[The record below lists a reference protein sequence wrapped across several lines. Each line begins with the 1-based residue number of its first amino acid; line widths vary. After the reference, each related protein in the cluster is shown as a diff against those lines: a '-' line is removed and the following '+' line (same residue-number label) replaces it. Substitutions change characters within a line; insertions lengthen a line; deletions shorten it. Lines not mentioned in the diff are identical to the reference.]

1 MEYADGPLCILTMLV
16 DTLLLAVRPD
26 TVECVDEGAVLL
38 LVTEYRVFRMD
49 VCLQLTFPS
58 LSGSF
63 FRTSFFFIGSGFT
76 PDLQDTTLIFLL
88 PENPE
93 SLVVSLLTHS
103 GAGSGPDLK
112 ASFVSTSGVMFS
124 VSARDLLAECRR
136 VAFWSSPLLVVRM
149 AIVAVLGR
157 RRSTLDRF
165 GEDIDVFLGGVELV
179 VVEMDVLDAL
189 SWSAR

>member
-1 MEYADGPLCILTMLV
+1 MLV
-16 DTLLLAVRPD
+16 DTLLFVVRPD
-26 TVECVDEGAVLL
+26 TVECVDEGAALL
-38 LVTEYRVFRMD
+38 LVTEYRVFRME

-63 FRTSFFFIGSGFT
+63 FCTSFCFIGSGVT
-76 PDLQDTTLIFLL
+76 PDLHDTTLIFLL

-103 GAGSGPDLK
+103 GAAGKGPDLN
-112 ASFVSTSGVMFS
+112 ASLVSTSGVMFS
-124 VSARDLLAECRR
+124 ESARDLLAECPRAA
-136 VAFWSSPLLVVRM
+136 AFWSSPLLVVVRM

-165 GEDIDVFLGGVELV
+165 GEDTDVFLGGVELV
-179 VVEMDVLDAL
+179 VTVVEMEVLEAL